1 MLLKTLYSLGRFG
14 ALPSLPFQRW
24 KCHSSYLG
32 ERTHTPQVQMGR
44 YPKERNK
51 YF

>member
-32 ERTHTPQVQMGR
+32 ERTLTPQVQMGR